1 MKLCLRIALLFL
13 VTGTLT
19 QDFDLEDALGAPEPT
34 PQKPKEKPKTPEQ
47 PKKDG
52 DLNLWDAFGPGDS
65 QPEKP
70 KKPSPGGSD
79 SNGFDLEDAVNP
91 GPTTKPD
98 KPAVKPPKGGG
109 GGGSFDDSD
118 LFDVSGGDYKPDG
131 GRSGGR
137 AMDPQGGA
145 EQPQG
150 GAEQPQ
156 GSGPIAGIISAV
168 GVALVGA
175 ASSYF
180 AYQKKKLCF
189 KLQGGAD
196 PESGKGHQGTR
207 SEPQVLS
214 NLLQTN

>member
-1 MKLCLRIALLFL
+1 MKLCLRIVVLLFL

-19 QDFDLEDALGAPEPT
+19 QEFDLGDALGDITPT
-34 PQKPKEKPKTPEQ
+34 PQKPKEKPKAPEQ

-52 DLNLWDAFGPGDS
+52 EFDLLDAFGPDKP
-65 QPEKP
+65 QTEKP
-70 KKPSPGGSD
+70 KKPSSGDSD
-79 SNGFDLEDAVNP
+79 FNGFDLGDALNP
-91 GPTTKPD
+91 GPTSKPD
-98 KPAVKPPKGGG
+98 KPAVNPPKGGG
-109 GGGSFDDSD
+109 GGGNFDDSD
-118 LFDVSGGDYKPDG
+118 LSDVSGGDYKPDG

-137 AMDPQGGA
+137 AMD
-145 EQPQG
+145 PQG

-196 PESGKGHQGTR
+196 PESGKGHQGTH

>member
-156 GSGPIAGIISAV
+156 
-168 GVALVGA
+168 
-175 ASSYF
+175 
-180 AYQKKKLCF
+180 
-189 KLQGGAD
+189 D
-196 PESGKGHQGTR
+196 PDFLWGNILKMLDANMPE
-207 SEPQVLS
+207 EVYVWMS
-214 NLLQTN
+214 NLKRVLTPLLERAMDLLQAVQ